1 MKKLNEV
8 FFSMLTSVILL
19 VIFGASIAYATFA
32 ENSSGTEY
40 ARQIVYNAKW
50 FEVLLFVLIVNLVG
64 SAVRYQLF
72 KKRKFSILLF
82 HFAFICMILGAGI
95 TRYFGSE
102 GVMHIRQGE
111 TSNEMS
117 SDKTSVKITGD
128 YKGEHVEKSKEA
140 SFSEAGSN
148 AFTESLVVGGKT
160 ITVENELFIP
170 NSVETVVPDEQ
181 GEPALSLFVMN
192 SQQQGMDFILLN
204 GETNKLGDITFAFG
218 DTIHKAD
225 ILFTISG
232 NQLYFKTTIPVSKMS
247 MMLKTESLM
256 MPGATVLA
264 EEKTIYKANDI
275 IFVLKTF
282 MPKARKSITQATP
295 QMDKSGI
302 AKKGKDAIIFKVSD
316 GNITKRVNVLSDENG
331 VSLPVSC
338 QLNDVKVSIAYGMLQ
353 HKLPFSITLRSF
365 QLDRYPGSNSPSSYA
380 SEITL
385 IDPEMKSERPFRI
398 YMNNILN
405 YRGYRFFQSSYDP
418 DERGTILSVS
428 HDYWGTLI
436 SYMGYFL
443 MALGMILTL
452 FNKDSRFRTV
462 LRFSNELQ
470 AKRKAGK
477 TLLLAGLIMLSGSMF
492 ASGGDVNK
500 QSHLKE
506 LNSLLIQDE
515 AQGRI
520 EPFNTFASDVLRKI
534 YKKTSFNDMPAVEV
548 LLGMSSNPTRWQNE
562 PIIKVANS
570 QLAAELGAI
579 NGYVSFNQL
588 FDFNNG
594 GVYRL
599 KEKIDQVYQ
608 KEQSTHNKY
617 DKEIVNVD
625 ERVNICYQ
633 LFNGNMLALFP
644 VQGQIGGKWSIA
656 KPVNEQAQ
664 SNPHA
669 GLSGMNGM
677 QAPAGMGGTNEMT
690 APAGMGSTDGKNPH
704 QGLGM
709 AEGKN
714 PHQGMGSAEGK
725 NPHEGLGMAEG
736 KNPHEGMG
744 SAEGKNPHEGL
755 GMAEGKNPHEGMG
768 SAEGNTPPPGMGSV
782 EGKTPPAGMGGMS
795 QEQLNS
801 MMGKSQGTS
810 TLSNDS
816 PEMLLANYLTA
827 FNEGMSSGNWGP
839 ANQQLIRIKS
849 YQLMAG
855 GTNLPSTTKI
865 NLEIL
870 YNNINI
876 FGILAILYVLL
887 GLLLLILHL
896 VDIFKVKSGLD
907 KYLKLAI
914 YPFIAVFA
922 VYTAGLAM
930 RWYISA
936 HAPWSNGY
944 ETMIFVGWAAA
955 LSGMLFARKSPITL
969 AVTGVLSAIALFV
982 AGMSWMNPEITN
994 LVPVLKSYWLII
1006 HVAIITSSY
1015 GFLAMG
1021 ALLGMLNLILMIAR
1035 TKTNALKLNDNIQ
1048 EISYIIELALIV
1060 GLLMLTIGCFIG
1072 GVWANESWGRY
1083 WGWDPKETWALVSIL
1098 IYSAILH
1105 LRNVPK
1111 ANNQFVLSSLALVG
1125 FSTIIMTFFGVNYY
1139 LSGMHSYAQGT
1150 PPPVPV
1156 IVYFVIAGVIALV
1169 ILAYNSEKKN
1179 RT

>member
-19 VIFGASIAYATFA
+19 VIFGTAIAYATFA
-32 ENSSGTEY
+32 ENTSGTEY

-72 KKRKFSILLF
+72 KKRKFSVLLF
-82 HFAFICMILGAGI
+82 HLAFICMIIGAGI

-102 GVMHIRQGE
+102 GIMHIRQGQ

-117 SDKTSVKITGD
+117 SDKTSVRILAE
-128 YKGEHVEKSKEA
+128 YKGEKVERSKEA
-140 SFSEAGSN
+140 GFSEAGRNIFS
-148 AFTESLVVGGKT
+148 ESLPIGGKT
-160 ITVENELFIP
+160 ISIENELFIP
-170 NSVETVVPDEQ
+170 NSVETIVPDEQ

-192 SQQQGMDFILLN
+192 SENQGMDFILLN
-204 GETNKLGDITFAFG
+204 GETNSFGGVSFAFG
-218 DTIHKAD
+218 DTLHKAD
-225 ILFTISG
+225 ISFTLAG
-232 NQLYFKTTIPVSKMS
+232 NQLFFKTNLPLSKMS
-247 MMLKTESLM
+247 MMQKTESMM
-256 MPGATVLA
+256 MPGAIILA
-264 EEKTIYKANDI
+264 EQKTIYKADNLL
-275 IFVLKTF
+275 FVLKTY
-282 MPKARKSITQATP
+282 MPKAKKNLTQATP
-295 QMDKSGI
+295 EMEKTGI
-302 AKKGKDAIIFKVSD
+302 IKKGKDAIIFKVSD
-316 GNITKRVNVLSDENG
+316 GNITKRINVLSSEKQISQPG
-331 VSLPVSC
+331 TC
-338 QLNDVKVSIAYGMLQ
+338 MLNDVKVSISYGMLQ
-353 HKLPFSITLRSF
+353 HVLPFSITLRSF

-385 IDPEMKSERPFRI
+385 IDTELKSERPFRI

-418 DERGTILSVS
+418 DEKGTVLSVS

-436 SYMGYFL
+436 SYIGYFL

-452 FNKDSRFRTV
+452 LNKDSRFRTV
-462 LRFSNELQ
+462 LKLSNELQ
-470 AKRKAGK
+470 VKRKAGK
-477 TLLLAGLIMLSGSMF
+477 IVLLIGCILLSGSLF
-492 ASGGDVNK
+492 ASGGDITK
-500 QSHLKE
+500 KSHIKA

-534 YKKTSFNDMPAVEV
+534 SKKTSYNNQSAVEV
-548 LLGMSSNPTRWQNE
+548 LLGMSANPTSWQNE
-562 PIIKVANS
+562 PMIKVANS
-570 QLAAELGAI
+570 QLGKELGAV
-579 NGYVSFNQL
+579 NDYVSFNQL
-588 FDFNNG
+588 FDFDNG

-599 KEKIDQVYQ
+599 KEKIDKVYQ
-608 KEQSTHNKY
+608 KEQATHNKY

-633 LFNGNMLALFP
+633 IFNGNMLALFP
-644 VQGQIGGKWSIA
+644 VPGHIEGKWSTA
-656 KPVNEQAQ
+656 KPVVQEPAQ
-664 SNPHA
+664 NPHT
-669 GLSGMNGM
+669 GMGGMNGM
-677 QAPAGMGGTNEMT
+677 SAPAGMGGMNGMSAPAGMGSTEGKKAPSMESIQGKTPPPGMGGTEGKT
-690 APAGMGSTDGKNPH
+690 APAGMGST
-704 QGLGM
+704 
-709 AEGKN
+709 EGKT
-714 PHQGMGSAEGK
+714 PPAGMGSI
-725 NPHEGLGMAEG
+725 
-736 KNPHEGMG
+736 
-744 SAEGKNPHEGL
+744 
-755 GMAEGKNPHEGMG
+755 
-768 SAEGNTPPPGMGSV
+768 

-795 QEQLNS
+795 PEQLS
-801 MMGKSQGTS
+801 ALMGNGPAAS
-810 TLSNDS
+810 TASTMSNDS
-816 PEMLLANYLTA
+816 PEMLLTNYFKAANEAMT
-827 FNEGMSSGNWGP
+827 SGNWDI
-839 ANQQLIRIKS
+839 ANQQLTRIKS
-849 YQLMAG
+849 YQLMNG
-855 GTNLPSTTKI
+855 GTNLPSATKI
-865 NLEIL
+865 NLEIF
-870 YNNINI
+870 YNNLNI
-876 FGILAILYVLL
+876 FGILAIIYALL
-887 GLLLLILHL
+887 GFLLLIMHL

-907 KYLKLAI
+907 KYLNLAI
-914 YPFIAVFA
+914 YPFMVVF
-922 VYTAGLAM
+922 VLYTAGLAI
-930 RWYISA
+930 RWYISS

-994 LVPVLKSYWLII
+994 LVPVLKSFWLII

-1021 ALLGMLNLILMIAR
+1021 ALLGMLNLILMVAR
-1035 TKTNALKLNDNIQ
+1035 TKKNAVKLKDNIQ

-1060 GLLMLTIGCFIG
+1060 GLIMLTIGCFIG

-1098 IYSAILH
+1098 VYSAILH

-1111 ANNQFVLSSLALVG
+1111 ANNQFVLSSLALIG

-1150 PPPVPV
+1150 PPPVPAF
-1156 IVYFVIAGVIALV
+1156 VYFVIAGVIALV

-1179 RT
+1179 RI